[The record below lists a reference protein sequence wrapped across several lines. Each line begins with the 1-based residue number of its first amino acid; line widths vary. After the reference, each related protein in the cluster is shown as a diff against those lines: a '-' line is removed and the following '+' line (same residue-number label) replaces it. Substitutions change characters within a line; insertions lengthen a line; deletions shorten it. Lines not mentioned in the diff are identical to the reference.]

1 MKAFLI
7 GTAIAL
13 SLPPA
18 ATMAQVRPQPGA
30 GDPRI
35 QSVTYDPQ
43 QVVQL
48 QVAPGYQLTIEFGPG
63 ERVENVALG
72 DSAAWQATPNKRGD
86 RIFVKTSGGV
96 TTNLSVITEARSYL
110 FELSPGFGETPYLLR
125 FTYPAEAAPTTPA
138 PLVAAGLYRLGGD
151 RALRPDAISDDGAK
165 TSIDWTPDQAMP
177 ATFARARDGGEML
190 VEGHVRDG
198 LYVLDGVYDRLVFR
212 LGRRTATAR
221 RVPRLNR

>member
-1 MKAFLI
+1 MKDLLLGA
-7 GTAIAL
+7 AMAL
-13 SLPPA
+13 SLPSA
-18 ATMAQVRPQPGA
+18 VTMAQVRPQPGA

-35 QSVTYDPQ
+35 QSVAYDPQ

-72 DSAAWQATPNKRGD
+72 DSGAWQATPNKRGD
-86 RIFVKTSGGV
+86 RVFIKTSGGV

-138 PLVAAGLYRLGGD
+138 PVTPSGLYRVGGD

-165 TSIDWTPDQAMP
+165 TSIEWTPDQAMP
-177 ATFARARDGGEML
+177 ATFARTRDGGEML

-198 LYVLDGVYDRLVFR
+198 FYVLDGVYDRLVFR
-212 LGRRTATAR
+212 LGRSTANAR
-221 RVPRLNR
+221 RVPQLKR